1 MSGTQSKKIKWIALV
16 WTLFVIARPVV
27 AAETFPEIPNKLSF
41 GGITVN
47 FDRGAQVLIEEDVRS
62 LMSNK
67 KFWEEKMD
75 RAILYFPIVES
86 ILMDEEVPIDFKYLA
101 IQESSFKPDVISSS
115 NAVGYWQF
123 KSETAIGLNLRVD
136 AEIDERKNISSST
149 HAAAWYLKKNYTQFN
164 NWVSTLYSYYLGATG
179 VKKVVPSNWAYAR
192 EITLSNKTDR
202 YMLRFFA
209 HKIALESGI
218 EKYRSNNRIALLESD
233 YGKGRS
239 LDEIGRALDIDAAEL
254 KNYNRWLNSERIPTD
269 GEYLVLLPVPLDKI
283 ESVKEKL
290 TIQVS
295 PIQSIAYDNS
305 GYPIL
310 KKSQLQ
316 SSDKN
321 APTFYEINGLPGI
334 EARPGDRPKVLAQA
348 GKLSTPKF
356 LRYNDMIRDMPLI
369 PGKVYYLAKKN
380 KKAATPYHTAQPGD
394 TWQSVSQ
401 QYALRLVN
409 LLKYNRT
416 ISRNYP
422 IQTGQVL
429 WLTEKRPRK
438 QGVEIKVKEPVKA
451 APVETPIAAA
461 EPEKLTPAAPAS
473 SESIPTTRSG
483 RKKYTPVL
491 VDKTQTNTEPKDTAP
506 AASQQAPTQ
515 TQPANLYKNSGD
527 RVVVISKDAN
537 EETSRTTVAE
547 KKPEVNAGTAKTA
560 VTKAPAVNTAG
571 TTKATPAKEPVT
583 IEASTTGSG
592 FEYHTVEKGQTYF
605 SISKL
610 HELSVKELL
619 ALNDLTEKDKL
630 VVGQRLRVLKPE
642 GTTISSGS
650 SSVAATPTKS
660 NSKPVVHTVVSGETL
675 YRISKIYE
683 VDIEDIK
690 SLNKLSGN
698 SVQLGQKLKIPQKN

>member
-1 MSGTQSKKIKWIALV
+1 MSGTQSKKLQWIALV
-16 WTLFVIARPVV
+16 WTLLVIARPAT
-27 AAETFPEIPNKLSF
+27 AAETFPDIPNKLSF

-47 FDRGAQVLIEEDVRS
+47 FDRGAQALIEEDVRN

-67 KFWEEKMD
+67 KYWEEKMD

-179 VKKVVPSNWAYAR
+179 VKKLVPTNWAYAR
-192 EITLSNKTDR
+192 EITLNNKTDR

-218 EKYRSNNRIALLESD
+218 EKYRSNNKIALLESD

-239 LDEIGRALDIDAAEL
+239 MDEIGRALDLDAAEL
-254 KNYNRWLNSERIPTD
+254 KNYNRWLNAERVPSD
-269 GEYLVLLPVPLDKI
+269 GEYLVLLPVPLDKL
-283 ESVKEKL
+283 ESVKQKL

-295 PIQSIAYDNS
+295 PIQNNITYDNS

-310 KKSQLQ
+310 KKSQVQ
-316 SSDKN
+316 SGDKN

-334 EARPGDRPKVLAQA
+334 EARPGDRPKVLARA

-356 LRYNDMIRDMPLI
+356 LRYNDMIRDTPLI
-369 PGKVYYLAKKN
+369 PGNVYYLARKN
-380 KKAATPYHTAQPGD
+380 KKAATPFHTAQPGD

-401 QYALRLVN
+401 QYAIRLVN
-409 LLKYNRT
+409 LLKFNRT

-429 WLTEKRPRK
+429 WLTEKRPRN
-438 QGVEIKVKEPVKA
+438 QAVEIKAPAPVKA
-451 APVETPIAAA
+451 PPVETPIAAA
-461 EPEKLTPAAPAS
+461 EPEKQTPATPS
-473 SESIPTTRSG
+473 SESIPTTPSG

-491 VDKTQTNTEPKDTAP
+491 VDKTQTNTEPKTTAP
-506 AASQQAPTQ
+506 AETQPAATQ

-527 RVVVISKDAN
+527 RVVVISKDN
-537 EETSRTTVAE
+537 PS
-547 KKPEVNAGTAKTA
+547 TAKPA
-560 VTKAPAVNTAG
+560 ETKAPAVNTASP
-571 TTKATPAKEPVT
+571 TKAAPVKEPVT
-583 IEASTTGSG
+583 IEANTTRSG

-610 HELSVKELL
+610 HDLSVRELL
-619 ALNDLTEKDKL
+619 DLNNLSEKDRL
-630 VVGQRLRVLKPE
+630 VVGQRLRVQKPE
-642 GTTISSGS
+642 ATAVSSFS
-650 SSVAATPTKS
+650 SPAAATPAKNTG
-660 NSKPVVHTVVSGETL
+660 KPVVHTVVSGETL

-683 VDIEDIK
+683 VDIEEIK
-690 SLNKLSGN
+690 SLNKMSGN
-698 SVQLGQKLKIPQKN
+698 SVQLGQKIKIPQKN